1 MTLDS
6 NSFNYDTMIW
16 QLNDGSGWFDI
27 PVTSTSFQDINT
39 PNLKI
44 TNVQLADDGLLLKA
58 KFYRDDYVC
67 SAWESEQ
74 VLLKV
79 NNLPEVWLHG
89 QVSSYNVM
97 MIQMVFLYLIFGR

>member
-1 MTLDS
+1 
-6 NSFNYDTMIW
+6 MIW

-27 PVTSTSFQDINT
+27 PISSTSFQDINT

-58 KFYRDDYVC
+58 TFYRDDYVC
-67 SAWESEQ
+67 SAWESEP

-79 NNLPEVWLHG
+79 NNLP
-89 QVSSYNVM
+89 QVLASWSGEL
-97 MIQMVFLYLIFGR
+97 IQCDDDTDGLSVFNLLR